1 MALITLRVPGNRR
14 PSSGRRR
21 QPVEDAAGAAAVA
34 AQSRFGCSQ
43 RHVTRPPASRRH
55 PPNRRRCRRR
65 GRRWNPTLETAGEI
79 PEKHEEDR
87 TPFPPSISLRHLLLG
102 RFFVSV
108 CVVGVWVCVCVCSGR
123 SPRVVVPSS
132 RAERNVKKKTSP
144 SGESSKKKTNEKR
157 IDQVS
162 ARLQVVYLVFT

>member
-108 CVVGVWVCVCVCSGR
+108 CVVGVWVCVCVFGSFASGR
-123 SPRVVVPSS
+123 RPFVSGRTKRQKENVTQ
-132 RAERNVKKKTSP
+132 RWIEQKKKQTRNVSTRS
-144 SGESSKKKTNEKR
+144 
-157 IDQVS
+157 V
-162 ARLQVVYLVFT
+162 LVCKSFT